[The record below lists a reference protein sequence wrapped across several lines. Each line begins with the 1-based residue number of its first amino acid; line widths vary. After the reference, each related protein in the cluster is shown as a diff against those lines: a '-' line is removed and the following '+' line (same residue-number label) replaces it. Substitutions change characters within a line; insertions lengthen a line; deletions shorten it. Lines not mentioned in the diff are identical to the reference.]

1 MTQDQYKNKSYFYIL
16 LINDKIFKLKTN
28 TRYNSIKNTKYL
40 KINCTNDAWDLYTE
54 NTAERNFMKPK
65 QIIFYS

>member
-16 LINDKIFKLKTN
+16 VRNDKIFKLKTN
-28 TRYNSIKNTKYL
+28 TRHNSIKNTEYL
-40 KINCTNDAWDLYTE
+40 KINCTNDAWDLCTE